1 MFTLSGT
8 EHSDGVWERRG
19 WLDDAFPNM
28 YRVSVSDTLA
38 CLHQVPVPPVH
49 AAPTELAV

>member
-1 MFTLSGT
+1 MASG
-8 EHSDGVWERRG
+8 SV

-38 CLHQVPVPPVH
+38 FIHRVSVPPVH
-49 AAPTELAV
+49 AAPKELAVQSPKLFLLSTC